1 MASGDQARQTRGS
14 GAVWRRAARLGCAL
28 ALVSLAAA
36 CAAGRAFNQA
46 EEFALIGNWD
56 AAVEYYRRALQEDPD
71 RPEYRIALE
80 RAMLTASRAHHAQAA
95 AHEEQGN
102 LTAAILEYRKAAE
115 FDPSNR
121 QAAQRAALL
130 ERRVRENLE
139 AALPPPAVEQMRD
152 EARRQTEPP
161 LLNPAS
167 REPIDLRF
175 TNASTQDILD
185 FLASAT
191 GINITYERDFRP
203 APFSIELEGVTLEEA
218 LDQLMTANQLWYKV
232 INNRTIMVI
241 PDTPQ
246 KRQQY
251 EELVVRTFYV
261 SHADT
266 QELAQLLTQVLR
278 FPGGVVPFV
287 SPSPTTNTITV
298 RATAPVANI
307 MERIIEANDKPPAE
321 IVVDVEILEVNR
333 DRAKTY
339 GLNLSN
345 YAIGT
350 IFSPEVVPDLGAEF
364 QPPFNLNTITQGVSP
379 ADFYLTVPQAL
390 VRFLETDAS
399 TRLVAKPQ
407 LRGAEGQQLTLNL
420 GDEIPVPSTV
430 FTPLAAGGSAA
441 NPLTSFTYRPVGVN
455 IEMTPRVTFEGEII
469 LDITVENST
478 LGQSIDVA
486 GSSLPTFGSRRVT
499 TRLRLR
505 EGESNLLAGLIREE
519 DRRALRGFPGVM
531 RLPVFRQLL
540 SNNETSVEQ
549 TDIVMLLTP
558 HIVRTHEL
566 TQEDLNPIYIGTQR
580 NVGQTGPP
588 PLIAPVAGPAAPET
602 PPATEPTAPRP
613 PAGTSPIP
621 GMTTEPQPV
630 PPPAAPAE
638 PPLPSAE
645 PSVAPP
651 PDPQPAVTDAAQI
664 IVTPPTVELR
674 AGGGPY
680 TVPLSINGASRL
692 SLVSLSLRFDPSVLR
707 VQSVQEGSFMRQGNV
722 AVTFSQ
728 QADATAG
735 RLDVSIARTDD
746 VTGAS
751 GSGLLAAVLFEAVGG
766 GTTNLSLSGVATSPE
781 GVPVPLDF
789 PPTALTVR

>member
-28 ALVSLAAA
+28 ALVSLTAA
-36 CAAGRAFNQA
+36 CAASRAFNQA
-46 EEFALIGNWD
+46 EEFALVGNWD
-56 AAVEYYRRALQEDPD
+56 AAVEYYRRALQENPD

-80 RAMLTASRAHHAQAA
+80 RAMLTASRAHHAQAGV
-95 AHEEQGN
+95 HEEQGN

-139 AALPPPAVEQMRD
+139 AAMPPAAVEQMRD
-152 EARRQTEPP
+152 EARRQTAPP

-203 APFSIELEGVTLEEA
+203 TPFSIELEGVTLEEA

-232 INNRTIMVI
+232 INDRTIMVI

-307 MERIIEANDKPPAE
+307 MARIIEANDKPPAE

-339 GLNLSN
+339 GLNLNS

-350 IFSPEVVPDLGAEF
+350 IFSPEAAPDLSQEIR
-364 QPPFNLNTITQGVSP
+364 PPFNLNTITQGVSA
-379 ADFYLTVPQAL
+379 ADFYLTVPQAV
-390 VRFLETDAS
+390 VRFLESDAS

-486 GSSLPTFGSRRVT
+486 GSSLPTFGTRRVT

-531 RLPVFRQLL
+531 RLPVFKQLL

-602 PPATEPTAPRP
+602 PPAAEPSAPRP

-630 PPPAAPAE
+630 PPSVAPAE

-664 IVTPPTVELR
+664 VVTSPTVELR

-722 AVTFSQ
+722 AVTFTQ